1 MSLNKNRGDEEM
13 FREYKSHPVDLL
25 HDRKGIYG
33 VGTTEGGS
41 WPGRTLKIV
50 LRSDRLLD
58 EYDEEYWPSAALQM
72 LTSNREVFRF
82 CAEGGLRG
90 IIHDRMLHNAG
101 ICLDRTEKFW
111 ATNRNEEA
119 KNRKLYH
126 GLRVGSRRIVNT
138 LIARALTEAA
148 DPEVLRQA
156 RRFVLGHRY
165 PIYRAAAVSRR
176 FLQLT
181 DTFPVLA
188 MAIIRSEGWKS
199 LLARQLVERGVS
211 VKKIACVLDVP
222 MALQRVKPGAA
233 HLALEDGS
241 DVLASN
247 PDLIYA
253 YMPESLSL
261 MKFWLRKVMSAGQ
274 VDRDFARFAA
284 KHLFTFGDT
293 TEEITAWLINTAD
306 WVRACRRPDDNVGR
320 LVIRPF
326 RANMSVKTVTKLSDQ
341 WHESVAKVESG
352 PIYELPEPW
361 VPGGNVDGFEI
372 VPITNSVEL
381 YCEGCITHHCVGTY
395 GERVTGG
402 DCYIYSLR
410 KDGQR
415 LATLQ
420 LVKSGGR
427 VVFGQIEGPCNTTVS
442 KAIELAARKWLKSHK
457 PFQPPKL
464 ASGQPIFVR
473 QDGTGPEQIIRLPE
487 QQVHHP
493 VAPER
498 LNNAPVPLT
507 AEEEEAVAWF
517 QTLELNRAD
526 AERPSDDDCDGSLDK
541 FQQ

>member
-1 MSLNKNRGDEEM
+1 LGAK
-13 FREYKSHPVDLL
+13 YL
-25 HDRKGIYG
+25 
-33 VGTTEGGS
+33 
-41 WPGRTLKIV
+41 GRTRGRKQ
-50 LRSDRLLD
+50 RENAPRRRN
-58 EYDEEYWPSAALQM
+58 DEEYWPSAALQM
-72 LTSNREVFRF
+72 ITSNREVFRF

-199 LLARQLVERGVS
+199 LP

-247 PDLIYA
+247 ADLIYA
-253 YMPESLSL
+253 YMPESLSP

-326 RANMSVKTVTKLSDQ
+326 RANMSVKTVTS
-341 WHESVAKVESG
+341 
-352 PIYELPEPW
+352 
-361 VPGGNVDGFEI
+361 
-372 VPITNSVEL
+372 
-381 YCEGCITHHCVGTY
+381 
-395 GERVTGG
+395 
-402 DCYIYSLR
+402 
-410 KDGQR
+410 
-415 LATLQ
+415 
-420 LVKSGGR
+420 
-427 VVFGQIEGPCNTTVS
+427 
-442 KAIELAARKWLKSHK
+442 
-457 PFQPPKL
+457 
-464 ASGQPIFVR
+464 
-473 QDGTGPEQIIRLPE
+473 
-487 QQVHHP
+487 
-493 VAPER
+493 
-498 LNNAPVPLT
+498 
-507 AEEEEAVAWF
+507 
-517 QTLELNRAD
+517 
-526 AERPSDDDCDGSLDK
+526 
-541 FQQ
+541 